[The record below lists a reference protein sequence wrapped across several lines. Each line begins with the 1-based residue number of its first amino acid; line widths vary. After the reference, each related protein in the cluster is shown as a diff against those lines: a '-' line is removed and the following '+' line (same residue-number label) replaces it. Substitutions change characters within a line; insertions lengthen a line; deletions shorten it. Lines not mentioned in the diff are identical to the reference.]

1 MYFAVE
7 KKKKK
12 NKKKKIFFSV
22 YVYLKKS
29 DIFFSIPNLQ
39 IHNISIKFA
48 KYFIQEFLENYRL
61 LDFNLILS
69 QELLRI

>member
-1 MYFAVE
+1 
-7 KKKKK
+7 
-12 NKKKKIFFSV
+12 
-22 YVYLKKS
+22 
-29 DIFFSIPNLQ
+29 LQ